1 MSMLLRRRFITSEP
15 APVVPTD
22 WKKLYYAVGADTLTG
37 DATINPMKL
46 ILPSGYRYAVALAN
60 NTNIAN
66 LENGSFLGAIFLP
79 SRSEVIGLRYYQNKY
94 NGLNVL
100 NTSDLNVILRRGQT
114 VTIYYRTTPIGTDVP
129 DTRWNYSCIEPG
141 PINTSN
147 NLQTAIYNVGQYQG
161 LLAVPDIDS
170 ATIPVTNRIFCCGVW
185 TDNSGT
191 KTIGFIR
198 VNNGAYAG
206 VTTASDISN
215 SAIVETG
222 TKVACFYI

>member
-22 WKKLYYAVGADTLTG
+22 WKKVYYAVGADTLTG
-37 DATINPMKL
+37 DTTINPMKL
-46 ILPSGYRYAVALAN
+46 QIPSGYRYAVALVN
-60 NTNIAN
+60 NTSN

-94 NGLNVL
+94 NGANNM
-100 NTSDLNVILRRGQT
+100 NTSEMNVILRRGQT

-129 DTRWNYSCIEPG
+129 DTRWDYACIEPG
-141 PINTSN
+141 PIDSSAA
-147 NLQTAIYNVGQYQG
+147 LQAAIANVGQWQG
-161 LLAVPDIDS
+161 LLAVPDIDFS
-170 ATIPVTNRIFCCGVW
+170 TIPSTNRTFCGGVF
-185 TDNSGT
+185 TNNNGT
-191 KTIGFIR
+191 KTIGFVR

-206 VTTASDISN
+206 VNTASDMSN
-215 SAIVETG
+215 TAIVETG